1 MVRKETSGMN
11 TYPKMLI
18 PICTKLRH
26 FVSRRTIRIRLFIY
40 GYCCV
45 PIRPLANL
53 IENASSLLRM
63 GEGWEILAADRCF
76 FIFMLF
82 FLFPRIKVYSK
93 VIQYVLNSQIFRLS
107 YLP

>member
-76 FIFMLF
+76 FNFHVV
-82 FLFPRIKVYSK
+82 FPFSK
-93 VIQYVLNSQIFRLS
+93 NKSLLKSNPICVKFSDF
-107 YLP
+107 